1 MGQSTSLETGNSIR
15 YKSETSNLIKHNQVF
30 HCEPKSVTN
39 TNLLP
44 LKNHLKP
51 MLFLKK
57 NAHKEYHQIK
67 ISNSCKTLKPK

>member
-1 MGQSTSLETGNSIR
+1 MNRVKLREGGRSSRGDKMGQSTSLETGNSIR

-51 MLFLKK
+51 MLFKK
-57 NAHKEYHQIK
+57 K
-67 ISNSCKTLKPK
+67 CT

>member
-51 MLFLKK
+51 MLF
-57 NAHKEYHQIK
+57 
-67 ISNSCKTLKPK
+67 